1 MIFWGDRKVT
11 YHYTLCYGAR
21 VINSIWKLGLG
32 EEMYRI
38 ERSGQKCFVGLCL
51 RERKRKREKE
61 REWERESERDLHNYL
76 FNTELIDRSYLNSPK
91 LDK

>member
-1 MIFWGDRKVT
+1 
-11 YHYTLCYGAR
+11 
-21 VINSIWKLGLG
+21 
-32 EEMYRI
+32 MYRI

-51 RERKRKREKE
+51 RERKRENEKE
-61 REWERESERDLHNYL
+61 RAREIYLFIYL